1 MNVAQKAVLKA
12 AQDAGMLP
20 MEQSAEFMLH
30 DLVQACIDAMRGETK
45 AYKDL
50 SEQQMDAVNAKLQST
65 LKQTV
70 ITAAHI
76 LSGSEVIKVP
86 MLLQDFK
93 AGKEIKLTGLIDS
106 DDPGRY
112 QLMDLTHQKQ
122 KVLILLQDMNYFGG
136 LDNIKADKDQK
147 ELPIGGDDTKPAS
160 GKGKAKENAAAKPIE
175 VAPKMLADA
184 RDFVVIQQNTTVAG
198 LQNFL
203 HVDLTK
209 AQHIHNLLEEEGVLT
224 AKDASGMRQLIRA
237 GQTTGN
243 DLHEQTDL
251 NPGLGDAD
259 VPVDLTEE
267 LYQAIKETVISRQS
281 VSVGV
286 LMVDHALPEDTILD
300 AIERLEL
307 DEVISPEDDMG
318 GRTVL
323 IPKAD

>member
-45 AYKDL
+45 PYKDL
-50 SEQQMDAVNAKLQST
+50 SEQQMDAVNAKLQAT

-147 ELPIGGDDTKPAS
+147 ELPIGGDDPKPAS
-160 GKGKAKENAAAKPIE
+160 GKGKAKDKEAAKPIE

-184 RDFVVIQQNTTVAG
+184 RDFVIIQQNPTVAG

-203 HVDLTK
+203 HIDRTK
-209 AQHIHNLLEEEGVLT
+209 AEHIHSLLEEEGVLT
-224 AKDASGMRQLIRA
+224 AKDDSGMRQLIRE
-237 GQTTGN
+237 GKTSGT
-243 DLHEQTDL
+243 DLDEQPDL
-251 NPGLGDAD
+251 NPELGDAD
-259 VPVDLTEE
+259 IAVDLTEE
-267 LYQAIKETVISRQS
+267 LYQAIKDTVINRQS

-318 GRTVL
+318 GRSVL
-323 IPKAD
+323 IAKAE